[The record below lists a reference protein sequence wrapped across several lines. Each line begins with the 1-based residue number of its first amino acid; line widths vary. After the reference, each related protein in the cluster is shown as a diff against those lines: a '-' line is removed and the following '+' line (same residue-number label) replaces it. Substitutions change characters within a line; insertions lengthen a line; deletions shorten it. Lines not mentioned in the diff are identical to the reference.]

1 MAIVKDRKGSAVML
15 AGLLFGIVT
24 FLFGL
29 YILEYRSLL
38 IMYDKIDDSVIGAE
52 LAALGTADKERLGY
66 GDIVLPEA
74 GARNVFDVYLATN
87 LEGVAAGPISVQE
100 FIVYNP
106 GDYPAFCPEGD
117 EITETTIHAVVTV
130 PVKRLAFKGLLGE
143 TVDITVHRDSD
154 SIFVD

>member
-1 MAIVKDRKGSAVML
+1 ML

-24 FLFGL
+24 FLLGL
-29 YILEYRSLL
+29 YILEYRALL
-38 IMYDKIDDSVIGAE
+38 IMYDKIDDAVIGAE

-66 GDIVLPEA
+66 GEVVLPEPS
-74 GARNVFDVYLATN
+74 ARNVFDVYLAAN
-87 LEGVAAGPISVQE
+87 LEGVAAGPISVDE
-100 FIVYNP
+100 FIIYNP
-106 GDYPAFCPEGD
+106 GDYPALCPKGD
-117 EITETTIHAVVTV
+117 EITETAIHAVVTV